1 MPSFSHA
8 WARLQFRM
16 LSLCL
21 GGMSIQSQISMKF
34 IPTQPELNM
43 DIVNTK
49 KGVSRA
55 PCSFQ
60 AGALLSQQKQFK

>member
-43 DIVNTK
+43 KLVYIK
-49 KGVSRA
+49 KGVSHA

-60 AGALLSQQKQFK
+60 AVVLLIQQK